1 MHIRGLILSN
11 MRYSTMMD
19 SNNNLAA
26 LFSYTTFDY
35 DPFVQLSPDLICIAG
50 YDGFF
55 KKINPAV
62 CKTLGFTMEEL
73 LSKPINE
80 FVYSEDKDS
89 TIESRENIKT
99 SIPLIN
105 FENRYVTK
113 SGEIVWLSWTS
124 VGIEE
129 QQLVF
134 GLAKNITHKKR
145 LDEDRNM
152 LISNL
157 TKANDELR
165 QLTYTTSHNLRSPVN
180 NLLSIFH
187 LLKEKKI
194 ENEEIVEL
202 LDMLEES
209 AANIRNTLN
218 NYLDSLIQKKS
229 LNIEVGPISFT
240 ESLNAVMKS
249 LRSLIIDTKT
259 IINSNFDEVDLIIFN
274 RGYLESILLNLISN
288 SIKYAKPNTYPQI
301 FLESKKGN
309 GTVTLIFR
317 DEGLGFDMEKDKD
330 RIFGFNQ
337 TFHENKDSKGIGLYL
352 VHNHVTSLGG
362 QIDIDSRINEG
373 TTFTITFKT

>member
-1 MHIRGLILSN
+1 LHIRGLILSN

>member
-1 MHIRGLILSN
+1 
-11 MRYSTMMD
+11 MD
-19 SNNNLAA
+19 TNSDLAA
-26 LFSYTTFDY
+26 LFSNENFDY
-35 DPFVQLSPDLICIAG
+35 NPFVQLSPDLICIAG

-62 CKTLGFTMEEL
+62 SKTLGYSIEEL

-80 FVYSEDKDS
+80 FVFIDDKIS
-89 TIESRENIKT
+89 TIESRENIKR

-113 SGEIVWLSWTS
+113 SGELVWLSWTS

-129 QQLVF
+129 QQLVL

-145 LDEDRNM
+145 LDEDRNI
-152 LISNL
+152 LLSNL
-157 TKANDELR
+157 TKANNELKR
-165 QLTYTTSHNLRSPVN
+165 LAYTTSHNLRSPVN

-187 LLKEKKI
+187 LIKETNI
-194 ENEEIVEL
+194 ESKEIAEWLV
-202 LDMLEES
+202 MLEES
-209 AANIRNTLN
+209 TESLRNTLN
-218 NYLDSLIQKKS
+218 SYLDSLIQKKS
-229 LNIEVGPISFT
+229 LNIEVAPVSFT
-240 ESLNAVMKS
+240 ESLNVITKS

-259 IINSNFDEVDLIIFN
+259 TIYSNFNEVDTIVFN
-274 RGYLESILLNLISN
+274 KAYLESILLNLISN

-301 FLESKKGN
+301 FLESKKEN
-309 GTVTLIFR
+309 GVVTFVFK

-373 TTFTITFKT
+373 VTFTITFKA